1 MKIID
6 AHLHMKQYLNFDKLC
21 EEAGH
26 SNTLDAVMRDMRAL
40 GIVGCVVMGSNASR
54 EDPTE
59 PGLFDLGGP
68 VDLAHYNYPPGVAF
82 CIGVS
87 PDGLGEDNRA
97 TTLAN
102 YRRAA
107 ACPGCVGFKIY
118 LGYNPVYAYDDCY
131 QPVYELAKE
140 LDLAVVFHTGDT
152 ASPTGRL
159 AFSHPLTVDE
169 VAVRHPDLRI
179 VMAHFGNPWMLD
191 AAEVAKKN
199 PNVWID
205 LSGLAI
211 GIPDREDFCNRYH
224 GYVEYLKSWLHY
236 LDRYDRVL
244 YGTDW
249 PLVNMEAYLDLIR
262 SFVPQEAWPLVFFEN
277 ACTVFPKL
285 GRMVKEDLPTPWE
298 AAR

>member
-6 AHLHMKQYLNFDKLC
+6 AHLHMRRHANFDRLC

-26 SNTLDAVMRDMRAL
+26 HNQFDSILSDMRAL
-40 GIVGCVVMGSNASR
+40 GIAGCVVMGSNGSYD
-54 EDPTE
+54 DPTQ
-59 PGLFDLGGP
+59 PGLFDLGGT
-68 VDLAHYNYPPGVAF
+68 VDLARYNYPSGIAF

-87 PDGLGEDNRA
+87 PEGLTPDCREG
-97 TTLAN
+97 TLAG

-118 LGYNPVYAYDDCY
+118 LGYNPVYADDPIY
-131 QPVYELAKE
+131 HPVYELARE

-152 ASPTGRL
+152 AHSAGRL
-159 AFSHPLTVDE
+159 RFSHPLTVDE
-169 VAVRHPDLRI
+169 VAVRYPDLRL
-179 VMAHFGNPWMLD
+179 VLAHFGNPWVLD

-205 LSGLAI
+205 LSGLAV
-211 GIPDREDFCNRYH
+211 GIPDREDFCRRYQ
-224 GYVEYLKSWLHY
+224 GYVGQLTAWLGY

-249 PLVNMEAYLDLIR
+249 PLVNMKAYLELIR
-262 SFVPQEAWPLVFFEN
+262 SLIPEDAWPLVFYDN
-277 ACTVFPKL
+277 ACQVFPKL
-285 GRMVKEDLPTPWE
+285 GAMVQDGGLLR
-298 AAR
+298 A